1 LEKSTDNKGMSIVSG
16 AFVTTDPISV
26 SDLAA
31 KVRSNTA
38 GAIVTFSGDV
48 RDNDHGRDVLSLS
61 YEAHP
66 SAQALLE
73 KVASQ
78 IAEQYDVLSVAVA
91 HRHGD
96 IAIGE
101 AALVAA
107 VAAKHR
113 KAAFD
118 ACAALVDE
126 VKAQIPIWKHQV
138 FADGTDE
145 WVNCA

>member
-1 LEKSTDNKGMSIVSG
+1 MANVAR
-16 AFVTTDPISV
+16 AFVTTDVILV
-26 SDLAA
+26 SELDAA
-31 KVRSNTA
+31 VRSNTA

-48 RDNDHGRDVLSLS
+48 RDNDHGRDVASLE

-66 SAQALLE
+66 TAQSLLE
-73 KVASQ
+73 KVAGE
-78 IAEQYDVLSVAVA
+78 IAARHEVLSVAVA
-91 HRHGD
+91 HRHGP
-96 IAIGE
+96 IPIGE
-101 AALVAA
+101 SALVAA

-118 ACAALVDE
+118 ACSDLVDE

>member
-1 LEKSTDNKGMSIVSG
+1 MSNVSG

-26 SDLAA
+26 LDLARL
-31 KVRSNTA
+31 VRSNTA
-38 GAIVTFSGDV
+38 GALVTFSGDV
-48 RDNDHGRDVLSLS
+48 RDNDHGREVLSLS

-73 KVASQ
+73 KVAQ
-78 IAEQYDVLSVAVA
+78 QVAAEHDVVSVAVA

-107 VAAKHR
+107 VSAKHR

-118 ACAALVDE
+118 ACEALVDE
-126 VKAQIPIWKHQV
+126 VKAQIPIWKHQI

>member
-1 LEKSTDNKGMSIVSG
+1 MDAVALVRVTQDLVTVAQMSAAVSSR
-16 AFVTTDPISV
+16 A
-26 SDLAA
+26 
-31 KVRSNTA
+31 A
-38 GAIVTFSGDV
+38 GAVVTFSGDV
-48 RDNDHGRDVLSLS
+48 RDNDHGRSVASLE

-66 SAQALLE
+66 SAQAVLDR
-73 KVASQ
+73 VA
-78 IAEQYDVLSVAVA
+78 AEVAARHDVAALAVA
-91 HRHGD
+91 HRYGP

-113 KAAFD
+113 GAAFA
-118 ACAALVDE
+118 ACIDLVDA
-126 VKAQIPIWKHQV
+126 VKDQIPVWKHQV

>member
-1 LEKSTDNKGMSIVSG
+1 MANVAR
-16 AFVTTDPISV
+16 AFVTTDVILV
-26 SDLAA
+26 SELAA
-31 KVRSNTA
+31 DVRSNTA

-48 RDNDHGRDVLSLS
+48 RDNDHGRDVASLE

-66 SAQALLE
+66 TAQNLLE
-73 KVASQ
+73 KVASE
-78 IAEQYDVLSVAVA
+78 IAARHEVLSVAVA
-91 HRHGD
+91 HRHGP
-96 IAIGE
+96 IPIGE
-101 AALVAA
+101 SALVAA

-113 KAAFD
+113 KAAFE
-118 ACAALVDE
+118 ACADLVDE

>member
-1 LEKSTDNKGMSIVSG
+1 MANVAQ
-16 AFVTTDPISV
+16 AFVTTDVISV
-26 SDLAA
+26 SELAA
-31 KVRSNTA
+31 AVRSNTA

-48 RDNDHGRDVLSLS
+48 RDNDHGRDVASLE

-66 SAQALLE
+66 TAQNLLE
-73 KVASQ
+73 KVASE
-78 IAEQYDVLSVAVA
+78 IAARHEVLSVAVA
-91 HRHGD
+91 HRHGP
-96 IAIGE
+96 IPIGE
-101 AALVAA
+101 SALVAA

-113 KAAFD
+113 KAAFE
-118 ACAALVDE
+118 ACADLVDA

>member
-1 LEKSTDNKGMSIVSG
+1 MANVARVL
-16 AFVTTDPISV
+16 VTTEVISV

-31 KVRSNTA
+31 AVRSNTA

-48 RDNDHGRDVLSLS
+48 RDNDHGRAVTSLE

-66 SAQALLE
+66 SAQGLLE
-73 KVASQ
+73 KVASE
-78 IAEQYDVLSVAVA
+78 IAGRHDVLDVAVA
-91 HRHGD
+91 HRHGP
-96 IAIGE
+96 IPIGE
-101 AALVAA
+101 AALIAA
-107 VAAKHR
+107 VSAKHR

-118 ACAALVDE
+118 ACADLVDE

>member
-1 LEKSTDNKGMSIVSG
+1 MSAVALVEVTERPITVAQMG
-16 AFVTTDPISV
+16 AAVAS
-26 SDLAA
+26 LAA
-31 KVRSNTA
+31 
-38 GAIVTFSGDV
+38 GAVVTFSGDV
-48 RDNDHGRDVLSLS
+48 RDNDHGRAVTSLE

-66 SAQALLE
+66 SAQSVLE
-73 KVASQ
+73 RVA
-78 IAEQYDVLSVAVA
+78 AGVAARHEVESVAVA
-91 HRHGD
+91 HRYGP

-113 KAAFD
+113 GAAFA
-118 ACAALVDE
+118 ACMELVDA
-126 VKAQIPIWKHQV
+126 VKEQLPVWKHQV

>member
-1 LEKSTDNKGMSIVSG
+1 MSIVSG
-16 AFVTTDPISV
+16 AFVTKDPISV
-26 SDLAA
+26 LDLVRL
-31 KVRSNTA
+31 VRSNTA
-38 GAIVTFSGDV
+38 GAVVTFSGDV
-48 RDNDHGRDVLSLS
+48 RDNDHGREVLSLS

-73 KVASQ
+73 KVASE
-78 IAEQYDVLSVAVA
+78 IASQHDVVSVAVA
-91 HRHGD
+91 HRHGE

-101 AALVAA
+101 AALIAA
-107 VAAKHR
+107 VSAKHR

-118 ACAALVDE
+118 ACEALVDE

>member
-1 LEKSTDNKGMSIVSG
+1 VILVSE
-16 AFVTTDPISV
+16 
-26 SDLAA
+26 LAA
-31 KVRSNTA
+31 AVRSNTA

-48 RDNDHGRDVLSLS
+48 RDNDHGRDVASLE

-66 SAQALLE
+66 TAQSLLE
-73 KVASQ
+73 KVAGE
-78 IAEQYDVLSVAVA
+78 IAARHEVLSVAVA
-91 HRHGD
+91 HRHGP
-96 IAIGE
+96 IPIGE
-101 AALVAA
+101 SALVAA

-118 ACAALVDE
+118 ACADLVDE